1 MRIERDIINKF
12 KELKDAENP
21 CRDKGRKLCQWKKYC
36 CVQRTLPTQEPH
48 TFLVSQFTAK
58 LRNVSLSLALSGVGC
73 EMVAQIIIS
82 YSRDT
87 YRLFLFFYRQRQCK
101 PNAMKSLQLLRRS
114 LSYSNKL
121 LKSLSF
127 EKHKKRICSM

>member
-1 MRIERDIINKF
+1 M
-12 KELKDAENP
+12 LKIRVEVKAEN
-21 CRDKGRKLCQWKKYC
+21 CVSGRSIVVYNERYQPKK
-36 CVQRTLPTQEPH
+36 H

-58 LRNVSLSLALSGVGC
+58 LRNVSLSLALSRVGC

-101 PNAMKSLQLLRRS
+101 PNAMKFSSIAEAPPVLF
-114 LSYSNKL
+114 K
-121 LKSLSF
+121 
-127 EKHKKRICSM
+127 